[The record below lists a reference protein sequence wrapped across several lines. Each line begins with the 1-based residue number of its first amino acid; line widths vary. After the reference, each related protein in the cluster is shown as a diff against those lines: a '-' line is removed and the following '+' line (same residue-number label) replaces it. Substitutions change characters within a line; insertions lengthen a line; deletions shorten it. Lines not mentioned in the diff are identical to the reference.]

1 VRTPIRVAQR
11 FGASQEAGIRR
22 SSRPPGGRQSPPP
35 FDHLR
40 RLAYATLIALA
51 CLTTYWNGLS
61 GSFVYDDELA
71 VIENRSIREW
81 WRLPDVFQAEQ
92 DSPTAGRPLVNL
104 TLALNYALAELA
116 VRLYHATNL
125 MIHILCAL
133 VVFELLHTTFALPS
147 IPEPLRRRST
157 RLAFASALI
166 WSVHPLNS
174 EVVGY
179 ITQRTESLMALFYLL
194 TIYAGVH
201 AFLSPRP
208 LLWQTIAVV
217 CCALGMA
224 SKESMATAPLT
235 LILYDRSFLFGSFN
249 SALQQ
254 RWRFYG
260 WITSTWLLLAAL
272 QWSVPRGESAGLA
285 SGVDPWTY
293 LLNQSV
299 MITQYLRQAFW
310 PRSLVAN
317 YGWPLPLTLFD
328 VLPEALLL
336 TLLLVLVAAGSIRS
350 PKLGF
355 AGAFFFI
362 TLAPTSSV
370 VPIATEVGAERR
382 MYLPLVALIVVVI
395 LGAASAWEALR
406 SRWPVRRA
414 PPGVLRH
421 GELVGLVGV
430 VALLMAG
437 TIARNREYAS
447 FVALARTV
455 VDRWPT
461 SVAHHVFG
469 GALLDEGAYDEA
481 IVHLRE
487 AVAGSPRAYYD
498 LGAALFNQGRFDE
511 AIASLQ
517 TMIRIWESP
526 PATHPYWLAP
536 VRGDAVSARVLI
548 GRALAQQERYA
559 DAAVE
564 FEQALALAPSDA
576 ETRRLFAMALFRA
589 GRYERSIPQL
599 EESLRLRQSDEEAL
613 RSLAVAYVATGRMSE
628 AVVAFRRAVDA
639 EPANGLT
646 RRHLANALYDTG
658 RFDEAIDHA
667 SEAVR
672 LRPDDADARDLLGR
686 LYGVQGRFNEA
697 VTQFERALELDPA
710 HPEAQQHL
718 ERVRGYGRR

>member
-1 VRTPIRVAQR
+1 MAQR
-11 FGASQEAGIRR
+11 VGASQEPGITR
-22 SSRPPGGRQSPPP
+22 SSPAQSPPP

-40 RLAYATLIALA
+40 RLACAALIACA
-51 CLTTYWNGLS
+51 CVTTYWNGLS

-92 DSPTAGRPLVNL
+92 DSPTAGRPTVNL
-104 TLALNYALAELA
+104 SFALNYAFAELA
-116 VRLYHATNL
+116 VRPYRATNL
-125 MIHILCAL
+125 MIHIFCAL
-133 VVFELLHTTFALPS
+133 VVFTLLHTTLALPS
-147 IPEPLRRRST
+147 IPERLRRRST

-179 ITQRTESLMALFYLL
+179 ITQRTESFMALFYLL
-194 TIYAGVH
+194 TIFSGVH

-208 LLWQTIAVV
+208 LFWQTIAVL

-235 LILYDRSFLFGSFN
+235 LLLYDRTFLFGSFK

-254 RWRFYG
+254 RWRFYC

-272 QWSVPRGESAGLA
+272 QWSVPRGESAGFA

-310 PRSLVAN
+310 PTSLVAS

-328 VLPEALLL
+328 VLPEALFLALL
-336 TLLLVLVAAGSIRS
+336 FLLVAACWIRS

-355 AGAFFFI
+355 AGVCFFI
-362 TLAPTSSV
+362 TLAPTSSI

-382 MYLPLVALIVVVI
+382 MYLPLVALIVVVV
-395 LGAASAWEALR
+395 LGSASAWETLR
-406 SRWPVRRA
+406 SRWAVCRA
-414 PPGVLRH
+414 PHGVLRH
-421 GELVGLVGV
+421 GELVGLIGV

-437 TIARNREYAS
+437 TIARNREYAT
-447 FVALARTV
+447 FATLARTV

-461 SVAHHVFG
+461 SLAHHVLG

-481 IVHLRE
+481 IVHLRA

-511 AIASLQ
+511 AIAPLQ
-517 TMIRIWESP
+517 TMIRVWESP

-536 VRGDAVSARVLI
+536 VRGDAMSARVLI
-548 GRALAQQERYA
+548 GRALAQEERYA

-564 FEQALALAPSDA
+564 FELALALMPSDA

-589 GRYERSIPQL
+589 GRYERAIPQL
-599 EESLRLRQSDEEAL
+599 EESLRSLQSDGEVL
-613 RSLAVAYVATGRMSE
+613 RSLAVAYVATGRMND
-628 AVVAFRRAVDA
+628 AVAAFRRAVDV

-658 RFDEAIDHA
+658 RFDEAIGPA

-672 LRPDDADARDLLGR
+672 LRPDDADARELLGR
-686 LYGVQGRFNEA
+686 LYGVQGRFDEA
-697 VTQFERALELDPA
+697 VTQFERALDLNPA
-710 HPEAQQHL
+710 HPEAQKHL